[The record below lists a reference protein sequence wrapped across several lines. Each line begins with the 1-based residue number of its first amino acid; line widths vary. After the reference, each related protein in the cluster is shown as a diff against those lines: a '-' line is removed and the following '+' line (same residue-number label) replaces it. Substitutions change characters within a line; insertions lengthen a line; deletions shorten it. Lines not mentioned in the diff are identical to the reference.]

1 MRTIHKSKMSRR
13 AYRRALVRTRNL
25 LTIILWLTFPSF
37 LIIPFFE
44 LTAFRFVVG
53 VALLLISFFIFLLR
67 SSIKAE
73 LRLMIAEETGDYPW
87 WYAPNTPWWMGGL

>member
-1 MRTIHKSKMSRR
+1 MRAIHKSKMSRR

-37 LIIPFFE
+37 LVIPFLE
-44 LTAFRFVVG
+44 LTAFLFVVG

-73 LRLMIAEETGDYPW
+73 LSLMKAEETGDYPW